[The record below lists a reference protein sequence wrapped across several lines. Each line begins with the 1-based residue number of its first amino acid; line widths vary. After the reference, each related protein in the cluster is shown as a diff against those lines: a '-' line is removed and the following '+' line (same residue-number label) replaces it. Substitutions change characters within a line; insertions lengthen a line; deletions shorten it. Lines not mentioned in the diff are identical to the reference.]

1 MKLKQ
6 IIEGLIQ
13 EQYTLSQAMR
23 LAKVELFSSPNS
35 EYKKWVDSELDG
47 YTNKANLPEYRV
59 AQCEVICVL
68 QDYFGSQYEQVLDVS
83 IINNL
88 LREGNSNLSL
98 NKMYICQGIASLE
111 EQFLPQ
117 DKGNISME
125 IPIMLQ
131 NNLKEM
137 CHTGGDCIIRIYQRT
152 SSVIMGHLLSSVKNK
167 FISGGLEYM
176 SLFIDDTKE
185 QIINR
190 NSIRKKLSI
199 HEISEIAEDKPII
212 FFSYSWD
219 SNEHNSWVLQ
229 LAQDLQNTGAFHII
243 IDKMLKKGQ
252 YFTRF
257 METAVRKATYV
268 LIVGTPNYL
277 QKYLNGTG
285 GVAYEDTI
293 ITQDL
298 MANVDSGKFIPI
310 LRKGD
315 FSSSFPQI
323 LKGINGYNFIDD
335 TKYHDNIEEIV
346 ADLS

>member
-35 EYKKWVDSELDG
+35 KYKKWVDSELDG
-47 YTNKANLPEYRV
+47 YNNKTNLPEYRV
-59 AQCEVICVL
+59 AQCEIICVV
-68 QDYFGSQYEQVLDVS
+68 QDYFGSQYEQVLDVT

-88 LREGNSNLSL
+88 LSEGNSNLSL
-98 NKMYICQGIASLE
+98 NKMYICQGIDSLE

-137 CHTGGDCIIRIYQRT
+137 CQTGGDRIIRIYQRT
-152 SSVIMGHLLSSVKNK
+152 SSVIVGHLLSSVKNK
-167 FISGGLEYM
+167 FISDGLEYL
-176 SLFIDDTKE
+176 SLSMDDTTE
-185 QIINR
+185 QKPIQ
-190 NSIRKKLSI
+190 KFVWEKLTI
-199 HEISEIAEDKPII
+199 QEIAEISDDKPII

-219 SNEHNSWVLQ
+219 SEEHKAWVLQ
-229 LAQDLQNTGAFHII
+229 LAQDLQNTGAFHVI

-252 YFTRF
+252 YFTHF
-257 METAVRKATYV
+257 MEVAVKKATYV

-277 QKYLNGTG
+277 QKYLNGSG
-285 GVAYEDTI
+285 GVAYEETI

-298 MANVDSGKFIPI
+298 MADIHCGKFIPL

-315 FSSSFPQI
+315 YSSSFPLI

-335 TKYHDNIEEIV
+335 IKYNDNIDEIV
-346 ADLS
+346 ADLG